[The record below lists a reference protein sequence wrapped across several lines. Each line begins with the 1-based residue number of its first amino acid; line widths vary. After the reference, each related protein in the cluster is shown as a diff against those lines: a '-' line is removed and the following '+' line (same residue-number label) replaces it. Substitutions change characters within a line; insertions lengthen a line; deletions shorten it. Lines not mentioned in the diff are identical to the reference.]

1 MKDKLKII
9 SLCDGM
15 SCGALALDTWLEQQG
30 LTWDDIE
37 YHAFEID
44 KYSIGVSMYNYPLMY
59 RHGDARNY
67 KNLIGEDI
75 FLLMGGFPCQPYS
88 FSGKGKATEDER
100 DLSNLIFDALKE
112 LKPKYFLF
120 ENVPMKKEHQDR
132 ISEGIGVEPTMI
144 NSQDFSAQH
153 RKRLYW
159 TNIKI
164 DGWHNLNK
172 DVVLKDI
179 LEDGFADR
187 DKSLCIDANYF
198 KGGSMKM
205 YETKSRRQLV
215 FDLENKRGCQQI
227 GLMVET
233 VKIRKHRVDIPNLQ
247 KVLRSAK
254 TSSGKTN
261 RQIAE
266 ETSVP
271 ITKVEHWFRTDSSF
285 AIPSDN
291 IWYKLK
297 DVIGIDVDT
306 FDKQIMEFEYRD
318 GVYESSQR
326 VYSEHGKSPT
336 LTASNMAQWIET
348 KKKGCRQVGVADIKG
363 FETIKRVYDPD
374 FKAPSLTTMQGG
386 WRQPKVATSELY
398 WRNLTPLECERLQTV
413 PDGYTKIGQFEGYF
427 EQVTEPK
434 DWRNRKPISNTQRY
448 KMLGNGWTV
457 AVISH
462 IMKNMEK

>member
-1 MKDKLKII
+1 MTDKLKII

-30 LTWDDIE
+30 LTWDNIE

-44 KYSIGVSMYNYPLMY
+44 KYADAVSRYNYPLMY

-67 KNLIGEDI
+67 KKFIGDDI

-88 FSGKGKATEDER
+88 FSGKGKADDDSR
-100 DLSNLIFDALKE
+100 DLSNLIFDALKD

-132 ISEGIGVEPTMI
+132 ISDGIGVDPIMI
-144 NSQDFSAQH
+144 NSQDFSAHH

-164 DGWHNLNK
+164 DGWHDLNQ
-172 DVVLKDI
+172 DVSLKDI
-179 LEDGFADR
+179 LEDGFVDR
-187 DKSLCIDANYF
+187 DKSHCIDANYF

-205 YETKSRRQLV
+205 YKEKSRRQLV
-215 FDLENKRGCQQI
+215 FDTE
-227 GLMVET
+227 
-233 VKIRKHRVDIPNLQ
+233 
-247 KVLRSAK
+247 
-254 TSSGKTN
+254 
-261 RQIAE
+261 
-266 ETSVP
+266 
-271 ITKVEHWFRTDSSF
+271 
-285 AIPSDN
+285 
-291 IWYKLK
+291 
-297 DVIGIDVDT
+297 
-306 FDKQIMEFEYRD
+306 
-318 GVYESSQR
+318 
-326 VYSEHGKSPT
+326 
-336 LTASNMAQWIET
+336 

-363 FETIKRVYDPD
+363 YDIIKRVYDPD
-374 FKAPSLTTMQGG
+374 YKAPALTTMQGG
-386 WRQPKVATSELY
+386 WRQPKVWDKCGAFRGRYKVDGVRQDHKMKVAGLTTQQLEVRTDNKTNSLTTVQKDNVLVDEEKLY

-413 PDGYTKIGQFEGYF
+413 PDGYTEYGDFIIDSLHNA
-427 EQVTEPK
+427 T
-434 DWRNRKPISNTQRY
+434 PISNTQRY

>member
-1 MKDKLKII
+1 MTDKLKII

-15 SCGALALDTWLEQQG
+15 SCGALALEPWLEQQG

-44 KYSIGVSMYNYPLMY
+44 KYADAVSRYNYPLMY

-67 KNLIGEDI
+67 KKFIGDDI

-88 FSGKGKATEDER
+88 FSGKGKADDDSR

-132 ISEGIGVEPTMI
+132 ISDGIGVDPIMI
-144 NSQDFSAQH
+144 NSQDFSAHH

-164 DGWHNLNK
+164 DGWHDLNE
-172 DVVLKDI
+172 DVSLKDI
-179 LEDGFADR
+179 LEDGFVDR
-187 DKSLCIDANYF
+187 DKSHCLDANYF

-205 YETKSRRQLV
+205 YKEKSRRQLV
-215 FDLENKRGCQQI
+215 FDTENKRGC
-227 GLMVET
+227 
-233 VKIRKHRVDIPNLQ
+233 
-247 KVLRSAK
+247 
-254 TSSGKTN
+254 
-261 RQIAE
+261 
-266 ETSVP
+266 
-271 ITKVEHWFRTDSSF
+271 
-285 AIPSDN
+285 
-291 IWYKLK
+291 
-297 DVIGIDVDT
+297 
-306 FDKQIMEFEYRD
+306 
-318 GVYESSQR
+318 
-326 VYSEHGKSPT
+326 
-336 LTASNMAQWIET
+336 
-348 KKKGCRQVGVADIKG
+348 RQVGIADIKG
-363 FETIKRVYDPD
+363 YDIIKRVYDPEY
-374 FKAPSLTTMQGG
+374 KAPALTTMQGG
-386 WRQPKVATSELY
+386 WRQPKVWDKCGAFRGRYKVDGVRQDHKMKVAGLTTQQLEVRTDNKTNSLTTVQKDNVLVDEEKLY

-413 PDGYTKIGQFEGYF
+413 PDGYTEYGNFDDGKRIIDDVLVDHFVE
-427 EQVTEPK
+427 
-434 DWRNRKPISNTQRY
+434 DIRHISNTQRY

>member
-1 MKDKLKII
+1 MTDKLKII

-15 SCGALALDTWLEQQG
+15 SCGALALEPWLEQQG

-44 KYSIGVSMYNYPLMY
+44 KYADAVSRYNYPLMY

-67 KNLIGEDI
+67 KKFIGDDI

-88 FSGKGKATEDER
+88 FSGKGKATEDDR

-132 ISEGIGVEPTMI
+132 ISDGIGVDPIMI
-144 NSQDFSAQH
+144 NSQDFSAHH

-164 DGWHNLNK
+164 DGWHDLNQ
-172 DVVLKDI
+172 DVSLKDI
-179 LEDGFADR
+179 LEDGFVDR
-187 DKSLCIDANYF
+187 DKSHCLDANYF

-205 YETKSRRQLV
+205 YKEKSRRQLV
-215 FDLENKRGCQQI
+215 FDTE
-227 GLMVET
+227 
-233 VKIRKHRVDIPNLQ
+233 
-247 KVLRSAK
+247 
-254 TSSGKTN
+254 
-261 RQIAE
+261 
-266 ETSVP
+266 
-271 ITKVEHWFRTDSSF
+271 
-285 AIPSDN
+285 
-291 IWYKLK
+291 
-297 DVIGIDVDT
+297 
-306 FDKQIMEFEYRD
+306 
-318 GVYESSQR
+318 
-326 VYSEHGKSPT
+326 
-336 LTASNMAQWIET
+336 
-348 KKKGCRQVGVADIKG
+348 KKKGCRQVGIADIKG
-363 FETIKRVYDPD
+363 YDIIKRVYDPEY
-374 FKAPSLTTMQGG
+374 KAPALTTMQGG
-386 WRQPKVATSELY
+386 WRQPKVWDKCGAFRGRYKVDGVRQDHKMKVAGLTTQQLEVRTDNKTNSLTTVQKDNVLVDEEKLY

-413 PDGYTKIGQFEGYF
+413 PDGYTEIGQFESYF
-427 EQVTEPK
+427 EEVTEPK
-434 DWRNRKPISNTQRY
+434 DWRYRKTISNTQRY

>member
-15 SCGALALDTWLEQQG
+15 SCGALALEPWLDQQG

-44 KYSIGVSMYNYPLMY
+44 KYADAVSQYNYPLMY

-67 KNLIGEDI
+67 KKFIGDDI

-88 FSGKGKATEDER
+88 FSGKGKATEDDR
-100 DLSNLIFDALKE
+100 DLSNLIFDSLKE

-132 ISEGIGVEPTMI
+132 ISDGIGVDPVMI
-144 NSQDFSAQH
+144 NSQDFSAHH

-164 DGWHNLNK
+164 DGWHDLNE
-172 DVVLKDI
+172 DVSLKDI
-179 LEDGFADR
+179 LEDGFVDR
-187 DKSLCIDANYF
+187 DKSHCLDANYF

-205 YETKSRRQLV
+205 YKEKSRRQLV
-215 FDLENKRGCQQI
+215 FDTE
-227 GLMVET
+227 
-233 VKIRKHRVDIPNLQ
+233 
-247 KVLRSAK
+247 
-254 TSSGKTN
+254 
-261 RQIAE
+261 
-266 ETSVP
+266 
-271 ITKVEHWFRTDSSF
+271 
-285 AIPSDN
+285 
-291 IWYKLK
+291 
-297 DVIGIDVDT
+297 
-306 FDKQIMEFEYRD
+306 
-318 GVYESSQR
+318 
-326 VYSEHGKSPT
+326 
-336 LTASNMAQWIET
+336 
-348 KKKGCRQVGVADIKG
+348 KKKGCRQVGIADIKG
-363 FETIKRVYDPD
+363 YDIIKRVYDPD
-374 FKAPSLTTMQGG
+374 YKAPALTTMQGG
-386 WRQPKVATSELY
+386 WRQPKVWDKCGAFRGRYKVDGVRQDHKMKVAGLTTQQLEVRTDNKTNSLTTVQKDNVLVDEEKLY

-413 PDGYTKIGQFEGYF
+413 PDGYTKYGVF
-427 EQVTEPK
+427 VNDK
-434 DWRNRKPISNTQRY
+434 DYDTVLHEHCQRKTISNTQRY

>member
-1 MKDKLKII
+1 MKQKLVIV

-15 SCGALALDTWLEQQG
+15 SCGALALEPWLEQQG

-44 KYSIGVSMYNYPLMY
+44 KYSIGVSMYNYPLMH

-67 KNLIGEDI
+67 KNLLGEDI

-144 NSQDFSAQH
+144 NSQDVGTAHH

-164 DGWHNLNK
+164 DGWHDLNK
-172 DVVLKDI
+172 DVSLKDI
-179 LEDGFADR
+179 LEDGFVDR
-187 DKSLCIDANYF
+187 DKSLCVDANYF
-198 KGGSMKM
+198 KGGSMDM
-205 YETKSRRQLV
+205 YERKSRRQLV
-215 FDLENKRGCQQI
+215 FD
-227 GLMVET
+227 
-233 VKIRKHRVDIPNLQ
+233 
-247 KVLRSAK
+247 
-254 TSSGKTN
+254 
-261 RQIAE
+261 
-266 ETSVP
+266 
-271 ITKVEHWFRTDSSF
+271 
-285 AIPSDN
+285 
-291 IWYKLK
+291 
-297 DVIGIDVDT
+297 
-306 FDKQIMEFEYRD
+306 
-318 GVYESSQR
+318 
-326 VYSEHGKSPT
+326 
-336 LTASNMAQWIET
+336 IE
-348 KKKGCRQVGVADIKG
+348 KKKGCRQIGVADIKG
-363 FETIKRVYDPD
+363 YDIIKRVYDPEY
-374 FKAPSLTTMQGG
+374 KAPALTTMQGG

-413 PDGYTKIGQFEGYF
+413 PDGYTKYGMFASDED
-427 EQVTEPK
+427 E
-434 DWRNRKPISNTQRY
+434 KPISNTQRY

>member
-1 MKDKLKII
+1 MTDKLKII

-30 LTWDDIE
+30 LTWDNIE

-44 KYSIGVSMYNYPLMY
+44 KYADAVSRYNYPLMY

-67 KNLIGEDI
+67 KKFIGDDI

-88 FSGKGKATEDER
+88 FSGKGKADDDSR
-100 DLSNLIFDALKE
+100 DLSNLIFDALKD

-132 ISEGIGVEPTMI
+132 ISDGIGVDPIMI
-144 NSQDFSAQH
+144 NSQDFSAHH

-164 DGWHNLNK
+164 DGWHDLNQ
-172 DVVLKDI
+172 DVSLKDI
-179 LEDGFADR
+179 LEDGFVDR
-187 DKSLCIDANYF
+187 DKSHCIDANYF

-205 YETKSRRQLV
+205 YKEKSRRQLV
-215 FDLENKRGCQQI
+215 FDTE
-227 GLMVET
+227 
-233 VKIRKHRVDIPNLQ
+233 
-247 KVLRSAK
+247 
-254 TSSGKTN
+254 
-261 RQIAE
+261 
-266 ETSVP
+266 
-271 ITKVEHWFRTDSSF
+271 
-285 AIPSDN
+285 
-291 IWYKLK
+291 
-297 DVIGIDVDT
+297 
-306 FDKQIMEFEYRD
+306 
-318 GVYESSQR
+318 
-326 VYSEHGKSPT
+326 
-336 LTASNMAQWIET
+336 

-363 FETIKRVYDPD
+363 YDIIKRVYDPD
-374 FKAPSLTTMQGG
+374 YKAPALTTMQGG
-386 WRQPKVATSELY
+386 WRQPKVWDKCGAFRGRYKVDGVRQDHKMKVAGLTTQQLEVRTDNKTNSLTTVQKDNVLVDEEKLY

-413 PDGYTKIGQFEGYF
+413 PDGYTEFGDFLIDPFCA
-427 EQVTEPK
+427 
-434 DWRNRKPISNTQRY
+434 RPISNTQRY

>member
-1 MKDKLKII
+1 MKQKLKIV

-30 LTWDDIE
+30 LTHDDIE

-44 KYSIGVSMYNYPLMY
+44 KYADAVSKYNYPLIY

-67 KNLIGEDI
+67 KNLLGEDI

-88 FSGKGKATEDER
+88 FSGKGKATEDAR
-100 DLSNLIFDALKE
+100 DLSNLIFDALKD

-144 NSQDFSAQH
+144 NSQDFSAHH

-164 DGWHNLNK
+164 DGWHDLNE
-172 DVVLKDI
+172 DVSLKDI
-179 LEDGFADR
+179 LEDGFVDR
-187 DKSLCIDANYF
+187 DKSHCIDANYF

-205 YETKSRRQLV
+205 YKEKSRRQLV
-215 FDLENKRGCQQI
+215 FDTE
-227 GLMVET
+227 
-233 VKIRKHRVDIPNLQ
+233 
-247 KVLRSAK
+247 
-254 TSSGKTN
+254 
-261 RQIAE
+261 
-266 ETSVP
+266 
-271 ITKVEHWFRTDSSF
+271 
-285 AIPSDN
+285 
-291 IWYKLK
+291 
-297 DVIGIDVDT
+297 
-306 FDKQIMEFEYRD
+306 
-318 GVYESSQR
+318 
-326 VYSEHGKSPT
+326 
-336 LTASNMAQWIET
+336 
-348 KKKGCRQVGVADIKG
+348 KKKGCRQIGIADIKG
-363 FETIKRVYDPD
+363 YDIIKRVYDPD
-374 FKAPSLTTMQGG
+374 YKAPSLTTMQGG

-413 PDGYTKIGQFEGYF
+413 PDGYTEYGNFDTNEEKWVHFSNNPENI
-427 EQVTEPK
+427 
-434 DWRNRKPISNTQRY
+434 KPISNTQRY

-462 IMKNMEK
+462 IMKNMIVGEEFGIRKTKRQIFSFKYRY

>member
-1 MKDKLKII
+1 MKDKLKIV

-15 SCGALALDTWLEQQG
+15 SCGALALDTWLEQQE

-44 KYSIGVSMYNYPLMY
+44 KYADAVSRYNYPLMY

-67 KNLIGEDI
+67 KKFIGEDI

-132 ISEGIGVEPTMI
+132 ISDGIGVEPTMI
-144 NSQDFSAQH
+144 NSQDFSAHH

-164 DGWHNLNK
+164 DGWHDLNQ
-172 DVVLKDI
+172 DVSLKDI
-179 LEDGFADR
+179 LEDGFVDR
-187 DKSLCIDANYF
+187 DKSHCIDANYF

-205 YETKSRRQLV
+205 YKEKSRRQLV
-215 FDLENKRGCQQI
+215 FDTE
-227 GLMVET
+227 
-233 VKIRKHRVDIPNLQ
+233 
-247 KVLRSAK
+247 
-254 TSSGKTN
+254 
-261 RQIAE
+261 
-266 ETSVP
+266 
-271 ITKVEHWFRTDSSF
+271 
-285 AIPSDN
+285 
-291 IWYKLK
+291 
-297 DVIGIDVDT
+297 
-306 FDKQIMEFEYRD
+306 
-318 GVYESSQR
+318 
-326 VYSEHGKSPT
+326 
-336 LTASNMAQWIET
+336 
-348 KKKGCRQVGVADIKG
+348 KKKGCRQIGVADIKG
-363 FETIKRVYDPD
+363 YDIIKRVYDPD
-374 FKAPSLTTMQGG
+374 YKAPALTTMQGG
-386 WRQPKVATSELY
+386 WRQPKVWDKCGAFRGRYKVDGVRQDHKMKVAGLTTQQLEVRTDNKTNSLTTVQKDNVVVDEEKLY

-413 PDGYTKIGQFEGYF
+413 PDGYTKYGDFIIDSLHNA
-427 EQVTEPK
+427 T
-434 DWRNRKPISNTQRY
+434 PISNTQRY

-462 IMKNMEK
+462 IMKNMER

>member
-1 MKDKLKII
+1 MKQKLKIV

-67 KNLIGEDI
+67 KNLLGEDI

-100 DLSNLIFDALKE
+100 DLSNLIFDALKD

-144 NSQDFSAQH
+144 NSQDFSAHH

-164 DGWHNLNK
+164 DGWHDLNE
-172 DVVLKDI
+172 DVSLKDI
-179 LEDGFADR
+179 LEDGFVDR
-187 DKSLCIDANYF
+187 DKSHCLDANYF

-205 YETKSRRQLV
+205 YKEKSRRQLV
-215 FDLENKRGCQQI
+215 FDTE
-227 GLMVET
+227 
-233 VKIRKHRVDIPNLQ
+233 
-247 KVLRSAK
+247 
-254 TSSGKTN
+254 
-261 RQIAE
+261 
-266 ETSVP
+266 
-271 ITKVEHWFRTDSSF
+271 
-285 AIPSDN
+285 
-291 IWYKLK
+291 
-297 DVIGIDVDT
+297 
-306 FDKQIMEFEYRD
+306 
-318 GVYESSQR
+318 
-326 VYSEHGKSPT
+326 
-336 LTASNMAQWIET
+336 
-348 KKKGCRQVGVADIKG
+348 KKKGCRQIGIADIKG
-363 FETIKRVYDPD
+363 YDIIKRVYDPD
-374 FKAPSLTTMQGG
+374 YKAPALTTMQGG
-386 WRQPKVATSELY
+386 WRQPKVWDKCGAFRGRYKVDGVRQDHKMKVAGLTTQQLEVRTDNKTNSLTTVQKDNIVVDEEKLY
-398 WRNLTPLECERLQTV
+398 WRNLTNLECERLQTV
-413 PDGYTKIGQFEGYF
+413 PDGYTKYGNFDTNEEKWVHFSNNAENI
-427 EQVTEPK
+427 
-434 DWRNRKPISNTQRY
+434 KPISNTQRY

>member
-1 MKDKLKII
+1 MTDKLKII

-15 SCGALALDTWLEQQG
+15 SCGALALESWLEQQG

-44 KYSIGVSMYNYPLMY
+44 KYADAVSRYNYPLMY

-67 KNLIGEDI
+67 KKFIGDDI

-88 FSGKGKATEDER
+88 FSGKGKATEDDR

-132 ISEGIGVEPTMI
+132 ISDGIGVDPIMI
-144 NSQDFSAQH
+144 NSQDFSAHH

-164 DGWHNLNK
+164 DGWHDLNE
-172 DVVLKDI
+172 DVSLKDI
-179 LEDGFADR
+179 LEDGFVDR
-187 DKSLCIDANYF
+187 DKSHCLDANYF

-205 YETKSRRQLV
+205 YKEKSRRQLV
-215 FDLENKRGCQQI
+215 FDTE
-227 GLMVET
+227 
-233 VKIRKHRVDIPNLQ
+233 
-247 KVLRSAK
+247 
-254 TSSGKTN
+254 
-261 RQIAE
+261 
-266 ETSVP
+266 
-271 ITKVEHWFRTDSSF
+271 
-285 AIPSDN
+285 
-291 IWYKLK
+291 
-297 DVIGIDVDT
+297 
-306 FDKQIMEFEYRD
+306 
-318 GVYESSQR
+318 
-326 VYSEHGKSPT
+326 
-336 LTASNMAQWIET
+336 
-348 KKKGCRQVGVADIKG
+348 KKKGCRQVGIADIKG
-363 FETIKRVYDPD
+363 YDIIKRVYDPEY
-374 FKAPSLTTMQGG
+374 KAPALTTMQGG
-386 WRQPKVATSELY
+386 WRQPKVWDKCGAFRGRYKVDGVRQDHKMKVAGLTTQQLEVRTDNKTNSLTTVQKDNVLVDEEKLY

-413 PDGYTKIGQFEGYF
+413 PDGYTEFGMFQSIPNHE
-427 EQVTEPK
+427 
-434 DWRNRKPISNTQRY
+434 DWLDKKPISNTQRY